1 MAAVAMRCARG
12 LAFRATKLLTSTQTP
27 TYYGAQTFRRF
38 SRTVTAFDS
47 VKKFTKDHEWISM
60 DGTTGTIGI
69 TNHAQESLGEL
80 VYVDLP
86 EVGKEV
92 SKGGQ
97 WILIRSVTTFPK
109 CRLLPTLRGGVTLEV
124 FCPIQD
130 ASFAFRP
137 ELGPSQGCSFWPLCE
152 ECGTVESVKAAS
164 DLLAPVSGVCIEV
177 NSALEGAPELIN
189 KSPHE
194 EGWILK
200 MKLSKPEELEELMD
214 EEAYQEF
221 VKSEEQES

>member
-38 SRTVTAFDS
+38 SRTVTVFES
-47 VKKFTKDHEWISM
+47 VKKFTKEHEWISM

-69 TNHAQESLGEL
+69 TNHAQASLGEL
-80 VYVDLP
+80 VYVELP
-86 EVGKEV
+86 EVGKEL
-92 SKGGQ
+92 SKG
-97 WILIRSVTTFPK
+97 
-109 CRLLPTLRGGVTLEV
+109 
-124 FCPIQD
+124 
-130 ASFAFRP
+130 
-137 ELGPSQGCSFWPLCE
+137 E

-177 NSALEGAPELIN
+177 NSTLEEDPSPIN
-189 KSPHE
+189 SSPYE
-194 EGWILK
+194 DGWILK

-214 EEAYQEF
+214 EEAYQAF
-221 VKSEEQES
+221 VKSEEPEPGDPEGSGHERRTF